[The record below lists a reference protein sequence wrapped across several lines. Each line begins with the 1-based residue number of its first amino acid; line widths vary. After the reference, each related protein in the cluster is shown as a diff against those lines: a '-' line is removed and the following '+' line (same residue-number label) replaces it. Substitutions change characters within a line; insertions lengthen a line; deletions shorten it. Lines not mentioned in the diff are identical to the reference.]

1 VKYRFEEQLEEVL
14 NQVLD
19 LTQKRENKDVRVLI
33 DSEPQS
39 FV

>member
-1 VKYRFEEQLEEVL
+1 MKYRFEEQLEEVL